1 MGVSIRAVNP
11 KRTPAML
18 EYSMFDGP
26 LDATGELAY
35 I

>member
-1 MGVSIRAVNP
+1 MGCKP
-11 KRTPAML
+11 QTPAMA